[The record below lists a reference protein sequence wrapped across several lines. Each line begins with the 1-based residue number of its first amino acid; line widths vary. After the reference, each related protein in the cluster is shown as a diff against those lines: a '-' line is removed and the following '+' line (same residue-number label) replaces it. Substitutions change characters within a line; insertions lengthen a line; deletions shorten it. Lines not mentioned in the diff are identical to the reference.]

1 MRHLESWA
9 CLFFIIFCHSV
20 SYSQEITTGI
30 YSDAHFS
37 DIHGQDFG
45 GKWGYKPGTVQGF
58 SPGKENETNSN
69 PKSAGDSSLKK
80 ITITFRGGLNVSWNG
95 LKKDFGKYSG
105 SFGPSLGFT
114 VDFPLGKRFSLI
126 SGVSFERK
134 GYSMKD
140 SSVMVY
146 MYLNKGTPMYNVDT
160 KVIADY
166 AVIPLLVSFPIGK
179 SRRIFFNTGPWL
191 GLKLDARNTGIAY
204 TGMRSESDYKLWKNV
219 VNDDF
224 ERYIKNT
231 DFGWVFSTGAALPL
245 FNEYKVNLAI
255 QYSAGF
261 ENVYD
266 KTPVS
271 HMHPLANYMI
281 RNRTISFLIGFTI
294 PSANHLNR

>member
-1 MRHLESWA
+1 MRHLEIWA
-9 CLFFIIFCHSV
+9 CLFLIIFCHSV
-20 SYSQEITTGI
+20 SYSQEITIGI
-30 YSDAHFS
+30 YSDVNSS

-45 GKWGYKPGTVQGF
+45 GKWESKPGPVKGF
-58 SPGKENETNSN
+58 YHGRENETNIN
-69 PKSAGDSSLKK
+69 PKSVGDSSSKE

-95 LKKDFGKYSG
+95 INKDRGKYSS
-105 SFGPSLGFT
+105 SFGPSLGFA
-114 VDFPLGKRFSLI
+114 VNFPLGKRFSFI

-140 SSVMVY
+140 SSVMFY
-146 MYLNKGTPMYNVDT
+146 MYMKGTPMYNVDT
-160 KVIADY
+160 KVVAEY
-166 AVIPLLVSFPIGK
+166 AVIPLLISFPIGK
-179 SRRIFFNTGPWL
+179 LHSIFFNTGPWL
-191 GLKLDARNTGIAY
+191 GLKLDARNVGVAY
-204 TGMRSESDYKLWKNV
+204 TGMHSESNYKLWKNI

-231 DFGWVFSTGAALPL
+231 DLGWIFSTGATLPL
-245 FNEYKVNLAI
+245 FNEYKVNLSV

-271 HMHPLANYMI
+271 HMRPLANYMI

-294 PSANHLNR
+294 PTATSLKR